1 MGLPQGSI
9 FGPLL
14 FNFVVKD
21 VECQLYANDTV
32 IYTSAKSSAKVA
44 AVLNEQMKSIS
55 MWLQENH
62 ECYSEC

>member
-9 FGPLL
+9 YGPLL

-32 IYTSAKSSAKVA
+32 IYTSAKSSAKV
-44 AVLNEQMKSIS
+44 VCSFK
-55 MWLQENH
+55 
-62 ECYSEC
+62 